1 MRHESGGL
9 ESESTRGFNSPTSC
23 TYYEIHEKKNIL
35 SFSSLKTCFFFK
47 GTKKYFETVSF
58 VVVLVNR
65 CEPPYAAARLL
76 DTHDTQMLLVP
87 LLEERPWARRRK
99 VSGSAAAGGNKP
111 ITEIF
116 ADGRWTEQAEQNRL

>member
-1 MRHESGGL
+1 ML
-9 ESESTRGFNSPTSC
+9 
-23 TYYEIHEKKNIL
+23 
-35 SFSSLKTCFFFK
+35 FFK

-99 VSGSAAAGGNKP
+99 VSGSAGGIKP

-116 ADGRWTEQAEQNRL
+116 ADGRWTEQAEPSIHNKVKPQLVCFKGASHHR